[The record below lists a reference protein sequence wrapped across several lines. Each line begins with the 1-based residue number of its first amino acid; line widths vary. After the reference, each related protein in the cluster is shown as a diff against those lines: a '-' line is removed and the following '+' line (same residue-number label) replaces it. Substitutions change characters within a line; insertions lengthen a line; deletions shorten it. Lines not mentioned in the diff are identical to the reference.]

1 MPSTT
6 LPDVTSQEQ
15 LNPLLER
22 ILPDTRVIKRGKM
35 TVVAR
40 NDWQTASVNVN
51 KKGKVTVGPWPLG
64 TGMASLWSL
73 LIMITGVGLV
83 IWAVVVLPKH
93 QELAKQVLE
102 ALERS
107 KQSQ

>member
-15 LNPLLER
+15 LNPLLQR
-22 ILPDTRVIKRGKM
+22 LLPNARVMKRGKM
-35 TVVAR
+35 TVVAKS
-40 NDWQTASVNVN
+40 DWETASVNVN

-64 TGMASLWSL
+64 NGMASLWSL
-73 LIMITGVGLV
+73 LIMITGIGIV

-93 QELAKQVLE
+93 QALAQEVLE
-102 ALERS
+102 ALEKS
-107 KQSQ
+107 KA